1 METWVHVRQ
10 VWVPVFTCTRPLLC
24 SRNRGRLLLS
34 GLYENPFRFAKS
46 CQSSFSLFF
55 LGSSPIF
62 SKRRSVAQGT
72 SGVNVWDKRK
82 ESGICVPTVMLK
94 NAVTGQVAL
103 EQVPSLDDGVT

>member
-1 METWVHVRQ
+1 M
-10 VWVPVFTCTRPLLC
+10 
-24 SRNRGRLLLS
+24 
-34 GLYENPFRFAKS
+34 
-46 CQSSFSLFF
+46 
-55 LGSSPIF
+55 
-62 SKRRSVAQGT
+62 AQGT